1 MKNFKMSD
9 QVVLKD
15 VTFPKMKG
23 TLSKYYQLSK
33 ISWLKVG
40 GPAEFLFK
48 PYDLGDLKNFVTSL
62 CPDIPISILGACSNL
77 LIRDGGIPGVSIK
90 LGRNFNNFEIKKYN
104 IKVGAS
110 VPTARLAAMAS
121 DEGYD
126 LAFLRTIPG
135 TVGGAVKMNA
145 GCYGRYVSDC
155 LESVEVL
162 GRNGAITEFKKVD
175 LGLSYRISDLP
186 KESIVISA
194 TFKKIIRDS
203 KILKNEMQ
211 EALRYRANV
220 QPTDELSCGSA
231 FKNPSGASSFGKS
244 DENYKLSAW
253 KLIDEAG
260 CRGIKLGK
268 AKVSEKH
275 PNFLINMGG
284 ARASEIEDLGELVRE
299 KVYEK
304 HGINL
309 NWEIKLVGKK

>member
-1 MKNFKMSD
+1 M
-9 QVVLKD
+9 
-15 VTFPKMKG
+15 
-23 TLSKYYQLSK
+23 
-33 ISWLKVG
+33 
-40 GPAEFLFK
+40 
-48 PYDLGDLKNFVTSL
+48 
-62 CPDIPISILGACSNL
+62 
-77 LIRDGGIPGVSIK
+77 
-90 LGRNFNNFEIKKYN
+90 
-104 IKVGAS
+104 
-110 VPTARLAAMAS
+110 
-121 DEGYD
+121 
-126 LAFLRTIPG
+126 
-135 TVGGAVKMNA
+135 
-145 GCYGRYVSDC
+145 
-155 LESVEVL
+155 
-162 GRNGAITEFKKVD
+162 VD

-244 DENYKLSAW
+244 DKNYKLSAW

-260 CRGIKLGK
+260 CRGIKLGQ

-299 KVYEK
+299 KVFEK

-309 NWEIKLVGKK
+309 NWEIKLVGKR